1 MGLSAEV
8 ISAWVRDCVS
18 VRELVKLSSAIQART
33 DVILARDAV
42 KAAKVSAKK
51 K

>member
-8 ISAWVRDCVS
+8 ISAWVRECVS
-18 VRELVKLSSAIQART
+18 VRELVKLSDAIQARS
-33 DVILARDAV
+33 DALVARDTA
-42 KAAKVSAKK
+42 KAAKVAKK